1 MLEMR
6 VRHGEVSDLDALRA
20 CVEAAFSPYVPR
32 IGQRPAPLDTDFEP
46 LLRDGRVW
54 VAEQDGRVVGT
65 IVLVADGE
73 TAEIRS
79 VSVLPTCQRQGV
91 GRTLIAHAET
101 VARQAGHSRV
111 RLYANARLPELVLYY
126 AGLGYTEV
134 ERRRDR
140 GFDRVF
146 MAKTLD
152 PLNPPRGDVQSGL

>member
-6 VRHGEVSDLDALRA
+6 VRQGDVSDLDALRA
-20 CVEAAFSPYVPR
+20 CIEAAFSPYVPR

-46 LLRDGRVW
+46 LLGDGRVW
-54 VAEQDGRVVGT
+54 VAERDGQVVGT
-65 IVLVADGE
+65 MVLVADGE

-91 GRTLIAHAET
+91 GRTLMAHAET

-111 RLYANARLPELVLYY
+111 RLYANAKLPELVLYY
-126 AGLGYTEV
+126 AGLGYAEV

-146 MAKTLD
+146 MMKTLD
-152 PLNPPRGDVQSGL
+152 PLNPPRA

>member
-6 VRHGEVSDLDALRA
+6 VRQGEVSDLDGLRA
-20 CVEAAFSPYVPR
+20 CIEAAFSPYVPR

-54 VAEQDGRVVGT
+54 VAERDGRVVGT
-65 IVLVADGE
+65 MVLVADGD
-73 TAEIRS
+73 TVEIRS

-91 GRTLIAHAET
+91 GRTLMAHAET

-134 ERRRDR
+134 ERRWDR

-152 PLNPPRGDVQSGL
+152 PLNPPPA